1 MFTKPNGR
9 RIRWFL
15 ALHKGSIKSPQ
26 VARFIRVLKK
36 HRRLPVILLMDRLPA
51 HRSRVVM
58 KTIEANKDWLRIE
71 WLPPYAPELNPVELL
86 WGHLDATSLAN
97 TPIENP
103 MSLRRRVRSGVGA
116 LKKREAVSRGFLKHT
131 GLF

>member
-1 MFTKPNGR
+1 ME
-9 RIRWFL
+9 
-15 ALHKGSIKSPQ
+15 
-26 VARFIRVLKK
+26 
-36 HRRLPVILLMDRLPA
+36 
-51 HRSRVVM
+51 
-58 KTIEANKDWLRIE
+58 TIEANKDWLRIE

>member
-1 MFTKPNGR
+1 MLP
-9 RIRWFL
+9 ISSCQ
-15 ALHKGSIKSPQ
+15 ALFFQHP
-26 VARFIRVLKK
+26 ARFIRALKK
-36 HRRLPVILLMDRLPA
+36 HRRRPVILVMDRLPA
-51 HRSRVVM
+51 HRSRVAM
-58 KTIEANKDWLRIE
+58 KAIEGNRDWLQIE

-103 MSLRRRVRSGVGA
+103 MSLRRRVRSGVRA
-116 LKKREAVSRGFLKHT
+116 LGKRERVSRGFLKHT